1 MIPLPVEDEW
11 LARGAAP
18 TAPPASTQPVC
29 TLLTVARLERAAR
42 DKGIADVIRSL
53 PTLRAAVPLR
63 YVVVGDGDDL
73 PYLRQLARDLG
84 VDDMVAFLGNV
95 SDAELFRAYEDAD
108 VFVLLSRREGF
119 GLVFTEAMAFGLP
132 VVALAARASGEVV
145 TDQVDGYLVRSV
157 DEMPAAIVAL
167 ATSPALRSRMGRA
180 GQEAA
185 ATRFS
190 MSAFT
195 LQVHHVIEAAA
206 RHSSADASS

>member
-1 MIPLPVEDEW
+1 M
-11 LARGAAP
+11 
-18 TAPPASTQPVC
+18 
-29 TLLTVARLERAAR
+29 
-42 DKGIADVIRSL
+42 
-53 PTLRAAVPLR
+53 
-63 YVVVGDGDDL
+63 
-73 PYLRQLARDLG
+73 
-84 VDDMVAFLGNV
+84 
-95 SDAELFRAYEDAD
+95 
-108 VFVLLSRREGF
+108 
-119 GLVFTEAMAFGLP
+119 FTEAMAFGLP

-167 ATSPALRSRMGRA
+167 AATRRYDPMGRA